1 MLSPILG
8 IKRSHDLLT
17 KVNITTFDEG
27 DGNEGRVNAG
37 SSNLTQSGLQDNL
50 EFNVE
55 FKNRSN
61 YDFAT
66 GKFNGLP
73 LGRSTLFPVAFFGF
87 TPGRIRHEEDLPC
100 HD

>member
-1 MLSPILG
+1 MLNAILA
-8 IKRSHDLLT
+8 IERSHDLHA
-17 KVNITTFDEG
+17 KVYIMTFAEG
-27 DGNEGRVNAG
+27 GRNEGRVNTG

-55 FKNRSN
+55 FKNRSD

-73 LGRSTLFPVAFFGF
+73 LGRSTLFPLAFFGF
-87 TPGRIRHEEDLPC
+87 TPGRIRHEEDFTC